1 MAADQALKTDGSFDT
16 KLAQAASADGLTGA
30 MRSHST
36 SSGIGTPPFV
46 DRARMLAWLRSTGRP
61 TMQAQTQDGWKTL
74 EMQLKNGDGL
84 IKVQTR
90 RGKDHMA
97 ISVGFS
103 DARLRAQAAASLNQ
117 LQESLQS
124 QYDTPVDFS
133 LMSDGGQDAHQQAAS
148 DSSDRPGRIGL
159 STPGAAEADEP
170 DEHTVVRRS
179 LAPGSLREWIG

>member
-1 MAADQALKTDGSFDT
+1 LSNSTFDT
-16 KLAQAASADGLTGA
+16 KLAQAVTADGLVGGA
-30 MRSHST
+30 KPNTAT
-36 SSGIGTPPFV
+36 SSGIGTPSFM

-61 TMQAQTQDGWKTL
+61 TLHTQTKDGWKTL

-84 IKVQTR
+84 LKIQAR
-90 RGKDHMA
+90 QSKDHMA

-133 LMSDGGQDAHQQAAS
+133 LMQDGSQDARQHDAS
-148 DSSDRPGRIGL
+148 GGSDRANRLASSPSSPETTEDDQPTGL
-159 STPGAAEADEP
+159 
-170 DEHTVVRRS
+170 RRP

>member
-1 MAADQALKTDGSFDT
+1 MT
-16 KLAQAASADGLTGA
+16 ADGLVGGA
-30 MRSHST
+30 RPNAT
-36 SSGIGTPPFV
+36 SSSIGTPSFV

-61 TMQAQTQDGWKTL
+61 TMQAQGKDGWKTL

-90 RGKDHMA
+90 QGKDHMA
-97 ISVGFS
+97 VSVGFS

-133 LMSDGGQDAHQQAAS
+133 LMGDGSQDAQQHDASDGP
-148 DSSDRPGRIGL
+148 DRMGRRGT
-159 STPGAAEADEP
+159 SAPGADAAEDEQP
-170 DEHTVVRRS
+170 TSLRRP

>member
-1 MAADQALKTDGSFDT
+1 
-16 KLAQAASADGLTGA
+16 
-30 MRSHST
+30 
-36 SSGIGTPPFV
+36 
-46 DRARMLAWLRSTGRP
+46 MLAWLRSTGRP
-61 TMQAQTQDGWKTL
+61 TLHTQTKDGWKTL

-84 IKVQTR
+84 LKIQAR
-90 RGKDHMA
+90 QSKDHMA

-133 LMSDGGQDAHQQAAS
+133 LMQDGSQDARQHDAS
-148 DSSDRPGRIGL
+148 GGSDRANRLASSPSSPETTEDDQPTGL
-159 STPGAAEADEP
+159 
-170 DEHTVVRRS
+170 RRP